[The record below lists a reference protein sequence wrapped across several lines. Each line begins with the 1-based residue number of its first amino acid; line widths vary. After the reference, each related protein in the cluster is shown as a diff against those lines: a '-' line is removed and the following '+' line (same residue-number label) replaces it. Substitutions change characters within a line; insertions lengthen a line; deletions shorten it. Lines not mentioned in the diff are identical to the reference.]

1 MSYDYHPTESRP
13 LALAAVALVCLT
25 LVASVAG
32 VGVVA
37 GQAQNGTNATGGT
50 ATPTPA
56 SGAGSSGNTSALA
69 QNGSGGG
76 TGTGG
81 AAANQ
86 SGGSGSANGTT
97 GPQSGAGNA
106 SGSGSSGGGAGGN
119 TGALLDGNSTW
130 GEYANS
136 SRASGAN
143 GSGNASG
150 NASANQSSNA
160 SGGGGLL
167 GTVGSIAGGAY
178 DFTAGVGD
186 FLTGGTDEWFG
197 KTVSGFFNGARSFFG
212 WMFGFFIEQGAGIIE
227 NTIDKAV
234 RAFSMTPHPNNVEN
248 FYQNPSNAPWGT
260 VYDTFQQMGLPLAR
274 LMWLVSLAYVM
285 VAGNQ
290 FGAGTMSYAKE
301 KQAWVGLAI
310 SVFFI
315 SDAGWTLTN
324 LVPHVADVFTQS
336 FTQDITTT
344 SVMNS
349 MAKGMVVLFVL
360 LLIYFELSAVV
371 LLMAVAAFR
380 LLVIVG
386 FAPFIP
392 ALVVAM
398 YSPFGLL
405 SLIAKAGIHLWLVLL
420 VAAIP
425 STLLL
430 DATFSM
436 AQLAAGGNF
445 DLLGTV
451 MVIPL
456 IVGGLLA
463 SALMPFLLWKASSSL
478 GSALGVNMPGSEGGG
493 RVRQKMGE
501 YRQKAA
507 RPNRF
512 QRGFRGKDPVQTD
525 GGTPAH
531 RAGEAT
537 RDAPRNAKQAAES
550 AGSKARGASG
560 AAKDRAENMKS
571 KLSRWS
577 SRSSRS
583 DGIPDEGEL

>member
-1 MSYDYHPTESRP
+1 MSHDYHPTQSRP

-50 ATPTPA
+50 ATPVP
-56 SGAGSSGNTSALA
+56 GAGSSGNTSALV

-76 TGTGG
+76 TGMGG
-81 AAANQ
+81 AVANQ
-86 SGGSGSANGTT
+86 SSASGSANGTT
-97 GPQSGAGNA
+97 GPQSAAGNA
-106 SGSGSSGGGAGGN
+106 TGSSGSSGGGARGN
-119 TGALLDGNSTW
+119 MGTLLDGNSTW
-130 GEYANS
+130 GEYANN
-136 SRASGAN
+136 SRVGGAN
-143 GSGNASG
+143 GSENATGNQSG
-150 NASANQSSNA
+150 NQ
-160 SGGGGLL
+160 SGGGIL
-167 GTVGSIAGGAY
+167 GTVGGITGGAY

-186 FLTGGTDEWFG
+186 FLAGGTDEWFG

-212 WMFGFFIEQGAGIIE
+212 WMFGFFIEQGAGIIDD
-227 NTIDKAV
+227 TIDKAV
-234 RAFSMTPHPNNVEN
+234 RAFTMTPHPNNVGN

-260 VYDTFQQMGLPLAR
+260 VEDTFQQTGLPLAR
-274 LMWLVSLAYVM
+274 LMWLASLAYM
-285 VAGNQ
+285 MIAGNQ

-310 SVFFI
+310 SAFFI

-344 SVMNS
+344 SVMDS

-371 LLMAVAAFR
+371 LLMAVASFR
-380 LLVIVG
+380 ILVIVG

-405 SLIAKAGIHLWLVLL
+405 SFIAKAGIHLWLVLL

-436 AQLAAGGNF
+436 AQSAASGSFN
-445 DLLGTV
+445 LLGTV
-451 MVIPL
+451 MIIPL

-463 SALMPFLLWKASSSL
+463 SALMPFLLWKGSSSL
-478 GSALGVNMPGSEGGG
+478 GSAIGVSMPGSENGQQ
-493 RVRQKMGE
+493 VRDKMGE
-501 YRQKAA
+501 YRDKAA

-512 QRGFRGKDPVQTD
+512 QRGLRRKDPVTD
-525 GGTPAH
+525 GGTGAH
-531 RAGEAT
+531 RAGRAT
-537 RDAPRNAKQAAES
+537 RDAPQNAKQAAES
-550 AGSKARGASG
+550 AGSKARSASG
-560 AAKDRAENMKS
+560 AAKNRAANMKS

-577 SRSSRS
+577 SRSN
-583 DGIPDEGEL
+583 GIPDEGEL

>member
-1 MSYDYHPTESRP
+1 M
-13 LALAAVALVCLT
+13 
-25 LVASVAG
+25 
-32 VGVVA
+32 A
-37 GQAQNGTNATGGT
+37 GQAQNGTNTTVGT
-50 ATPTPA
+50 ATPA
-56 SGAGSSGNTSALA
+56 SSTGSAGNTSALV

-97 GPQSGAGNA
+97 GS
-106 SGSGSSGGGAGGN
+106 SGSSGGGARGN
-119 TGALLDGNSTW
+119 TGALLDGNTTW

-150 NASANQSSNA
+150 NASANQSSNG
-160 SGGGGLL
+160 SGGGGVL

-178 DFTAGVGD
+178 DLTAGVGD

-234 RAFSMTPHPNNVEN
+234 RAFSMTPHPNNVGN

-260 VYDTFQQMGLPLAR
+260 VYDTFQQTGLPLAR
-274 LMWLVSLAYVM
+274 LMWLASLAYLM
-285 VAGNQ
+285 IAGNQ

-310 SVFFI
+310 SVFFV

-336 FTQDITTT
+336 FTQDVTTT
-344 SVMNS
+344 SVMDS

-405 SLIAKAGIHLWLVLL
+405 SFIAKAGIHLWLVLL

-478 GSALGVNMPGSEGGG
+478 GSALGVNMPGSESGG
-493 RVRQKMGE
+493 RVRQKMSE
-501 YRQKAA
+501 YQQKAA

-512 QRGFRGKDPVQTD
+512 QRGLRRKDPVTD
-525 GGTPAH
+525 GGTGAH
-531 RAGEAT
+531 RAGRAT
-537 RDAPRNAKQAAES
+537 RDAPRNAKQTAES
-550 AGSKARGASG
+550 AGSKARNAPSE
-560 AAKDRAENMKS
+560 AKDRAANMKS

-577 SRSSRS
+577 SQSN
-583 DGIPDEGEL
+583 GIPDEGEL

>member
-1 MSYDYHPTESRP
+1 MSHDYHPTESRP

-50 ATPTPA
+50 ATPTPTSA
-56 SGAGSSGNTSALA
+56 SGAGNSGNTSALA

-97 GPQSGAGNA
+97 GS
-106 SGSGSSGGGAGGN
+106 SGSSGGGARGN

-136 SRASGAN
+136 SRVNGTD

-150 NASANQSSNA
+150 NASSNQSGNG

-167 GTVGSIAGGAY
+167 GAVGNIAGGAY
-178 DFTAGVGD
+178 DLTAGVSD

-227 NTIDKAV
+227 DTIDKAV
-234 RAFSMTPHPNNVEN
+234 KAMTMTPHANNVGN

-260 VYDTFQQMGLPLAR
+260 VEDTFQQTGLPLAR
-274 LMWLVSLAYVM
+274 LMWLASLAYIM
-285 VAGNQ
+285 IAGNQ

-310 SVFFI
+310 SVLFI

-344 SVMNS
+344 SVMDS

-360 LLIYFELSAVV
+360 LLIYFELSAVAM
-371 LLMAVAAFR
+371 LMIVAGFR
-380 LLVIVG
+380 ILVIVG
-386 FAPFIP
+386 FAPFVP
-392 ALVVAM
+392 ALIVTM

-425 STLLL
+425 SALLL

-436 AQLAAGGNF
+436 AQSAASGSF

-463 SALMPFLLWKASSSL
+463 SALMPFLLWKASSSI
-478 GSALGVNMPGSEGGG
+478 GSALGANVPGSEGGQ
-493 RVRQKMGE
+493 RVREKMGE
-501 YRQKAA
+501 YRDKAA

-512 QRGFRGKDPVQTD
+512 QRGFRRKDPVTD
-525 GGTPAH
+525 GGTRSH

-550 AGSKARGASG
+550 AGSKARNAPSE
-560 AAKDRAENMKS
+560 AKDRAESMKS

-577 SRSSRS
+577 SSQS
-583 DGIPDEGEL
+583 DGIPNEGEL

>member
-1 MSYDYHPTESRP
+1 MSHDYQPTQSRP

-50 ATPTPA
+50 TPA
-56 SGAGSSGNTSALA
+56 SGTESSGNTSALV
-69 QNGSGGG
+69 QNG
-76 TGTGG
+76 
-81 AAANQ
+81 
-86 SGGSGSANGTT
+86 SGGSGSANGTAE
-97 GPQSGAGNA
+97 PQSGSDNTTG
-106 SGSGSSGGGAGGN
+106 SSGSSGGGARGN
-119 TGALLDGNSTW
+119 TGALLDGNTTW

-150 NASANQSSNA
+150 NASANQSSNG
-160 SGGGGLL
+160 SGGGGVL

-178 DFTAGVGD
+178 DLTAGVGD

-234 RAFSMTPHPNNVEN
+234 RAFSMTPHPNNVGN

-274 LMWLVSLAYVM
+274 LMWLASLAYLM
-285 VAGNQ
+285 IAGNQ

-344 SVMNS
+344 SVMDS

-371 LLMAVAAFR
+371 LLMAVASFR
-380 LLVIVG
+380 ILVIVG

-405 SLIAKAGIHLWLVLL
+405 SFIAKAGIHLWLVLL

-436 AQLAAGGNF
+436 AQSAASGSF

-478 GSALGVNMPGSEGGG
+478 GSAIGVNMPGSQGGQ
-493 RVRQKMGE
+493 RVRKKMSE

-507 RPNRF
+507 QPNRF
-512 QRGFRGKDPVQTD
+512 QRGLRRKDPVTD
-525 GGTPAH
+525 GGTGAH
-531 RAGEAT
+531 RAGRAT
-537 RDAPRNAKQAAES
+537 RDAPRNAKQTAES
-550 AGSKARGASG
+550 AGSKARNAPSE
-560 AAKDRAENMKS
+560 AKDRAANMKS

-577 SRSSRS
+577 SRSSQS
-583 DGIPDEGEL
+583 NGIPDEGEL